1 MGMEDGRR
9 GGSRRGSV
17 AGRGESGRGTTV
29 VDMMMVRGDY
39 IGHGRRRNARP
50 VHVRVGDGG
59 RLSWGSC
66 AGRRW
71 EGDESGS
78 GKAEEEDKGRAPNL
92 DTSTRICTTTHQ
104 SHNNSTA
111 VKCAPPPNGSPIT
124 PIISSIFKA
133 PPQYPSLRAFCRSF
147 QAPPPALC
155 VALAPA
161 DAYSD
166 HPPLPIPPSLIS
178 VPPLPFHRGPGAR
191 GERLME
197 RSAQYA
203 SGASSA
209 EPHQRSAHHFP
220 RCARSTTPTLCS
232 GSH

>member
-1 MGMEDGRR
+1 MRVGVRRRGVLVRVGWRKVLLGMEDGRR

-147 QAPPPALC
+147 QAPP
-155 VALAPA
+155 
-161 DAYSD
+161 SR
-166 HPPLPIPPSLIS
+166 PLPRSRTRRRIQRPPPPPQSSQPHLRPTPSIPQ
-178 VPPLPFHRGPGAR
+178 GPR
-191 GERLME
+191 RT
-197 RSAQYA
+197 R
-203 SGASSA
+203 
-209 EPHQRSAHHFP
+209 
-220 RCARSTTPTLCS
+220 
-232 GSH
+232 